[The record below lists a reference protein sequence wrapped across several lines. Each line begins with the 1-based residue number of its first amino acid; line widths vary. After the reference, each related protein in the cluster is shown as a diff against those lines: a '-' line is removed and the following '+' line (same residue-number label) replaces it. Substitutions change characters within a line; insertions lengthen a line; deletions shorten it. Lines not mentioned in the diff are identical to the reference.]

1 MINREAKLVIRE
13 NEVDACSKKLINIAL
28 PTLATDAASKGYV
41 DLGIQQS
48 QATAQDRLQ
57 TVVNSCAS
65 SETLAREFANSAK
78 THADR
83 AITSSSSTPE
93 NPQLDNTYLLTFR
106 NSEKTWIDARTWM
119 NHLFR
124 VDLLTPGVRYCFV
137 YETTSNTYQWIPYQF
152 YTETIELERT
162 ELQSHVHIR
171 LKQFTPNDVFGY
183 EVYAEFSNNTV
194 EKLLV
199 QPWVSVWFHNNIL
212 YMKLQ
217 QNFPTTFT
225 GKLLIHYIRCH
236 YM

>member
-1 MINREAKLVIRE
+1 
-13 NEVDACSKKLINIAL
+13 VDACSKKLINIAL
-28 PTLATDAASKGYV
+28 PTLATDAANKGYV
-41 DLGIQQS
+41 DLEIQQV
-48 QATAQDRLQ
+48 QATARDRLQ
-57 TVVNSCAS
+57 TVVNSCAES
-65 SETLAREFANSAK
+65 ATLARESQQASEQHATNAK
-78 THADR
+78 THADL
-83 AITSSSSTPE
+83 AISSTGSTPD
-93 NPQLDNTYLLTFR
+93 NPQRDYTYLLTFR
-106 NSEKTWIDARTWM
+106 NSEKTWIEARTWM

-137 YETTSNTYQWIPYQF
+137 YETASNTYQWIPYQF

-162 ELQSHVHIR
+162 ELESHVHIR
-171 LKQFTPNDVFGY
+171 LKQFTTNDIFGY
-183 EVYAEFSNNTV
+183 EVYTEFSNNTV